1 MESPYF
7 AGPKALL
14 EIKEMENKMK
24 HMKKISWFLMAFALI
39 ALTACGGGAVA
50 PTVDT
55 APLFTQVAGT
65 AQVLQTQVA
74 QDATVIAGNALQP
87 APTLAATPTLQPT
100 PTPAATDTPLVA
112 PTPQP
117 TNTPLPPPATAKV
130 PAPVTNLNTAP
141 GAGGLIPS
149 MSVTLLANDLSG
161 FAMTISAGTSL
172 IFRAEVQNTGQVPLE
187 VVANL
192 AVPDGWD
199 VDQNVFSDC
208 PKTEDLNHNDTCTIS
223 WYFTPQGSGQVYLR
237 VYVRGIYT
245 DFSGNSARITDS
257 PAYLINVK

>member
-7 AGPKALL
+7 AGYKALP
-14 EIKEMENKMK
+14 EIKEMETKMK
-24 HMKKISWFLMAFALI
+24 HLKKLSWFLMAFALI
-39 ALTACGGGAVA
+39 TLTACGGGAVA

-87 APTLAATPTLQPT
+87 APTLAATPTLEPT

-130 PAPVTNLNTAP
+130 PAPVTNLTTAP
-141 GAGGLIPS
+141 GPGGLIPS
-149 MSVTLLANDLSG
+149 LSVTLLANDLSG

-208 PKTEDLNHNDTCTIS
+208 PKTEDLDHNDTCTIS
-223 WYFTPQGSGQVYLR
+223 WYFTPQGSGQAYLR

-257 PAYLINVK
+257 PAFLINVK